1 MCIRDRLTDVA
12 KAAGLKT
19 IATNDFHYL
28 TREDAK
34 AQDYL
39 LCISTG
45 AAVNDA
51 NRMRFEN
58 DQFYMKSEEEMRE
71 ALKDF
76 PEACDTT
83 VEVAEKCDVVLERD
97 SILPLSLIHISLDSA
112 ATCRA
117 SPAWPPPPAR
127 PGSPTPPS
135 SSPSATTIP
144 TTKSPKSCSSGA
156 TIL

>member
-1 MCIRDRLTDVA
+1 M
-12 KAAGLKT
+12 
-19 IATNDFHYL
+19 
-28 TREDAK
+28 
-34 AQDYL
+34 

-97 SILPLSLIHISLDSA
+97 SILPRFPLPEGETEEELLPQARAGGPGQALRRPGA
-112 ATCRA
+112 ATRRRNA
-117 SPAWPPPPAR
+117 
-127 PGSPTPPS
+127 
-135 SSPSATTIP
+135 P
-144 TTKSPKSCSSGA
+144 TTR
-156 TIL
+156 